1 MVDDSNT
8 IQPLVSQ
15 TDDQQ
20 IGQLADHQAQ
30 QQQVLGADS
39 VSSAPLGGS
48 DDPGSIQPP
57 VQELQEPEAISAA
70 TQNPSAKQTSSDPQK
85 NPLDVLEQLL
95 SEIDG
100 GKPGRTPV
108 PEKTGPTPEEL
119 AAIELEK
126 RRIEF
131 EEKQAAQKIID
142 QQKIEEQRQILYQ
155 EMSTGV
161 ANVARAQQD
170 EEKKAQEEDKKLAE
184 EGFEIIQINH
194 TKI

>member
-1 MVDDSNT
+1 MVDDSNQT
-8 IQPLVSQ
+8 ITQGSDPSVV
-15 TDDQQ
+15 
-20 IGQLADHQAQ
+20 
-30 QQQVLGADS
+30 QQVPVVPVDGATS
-39 VSSAPLGGS
+39 GAQVPTPVSEPATPAPAPAPAQPTASGG
-48 DDPGSIQPP
+48 
-57 VQELQEPEAISAA
+57 A
-70 TQNPSAKQTSSDPQK
+70 PQK

-100 GKPGRTPV
+100 GKPGSTPV
-108 PEKTGPTPEEL
+108 PEKTGPTPDEI
-119 AAIELEK
+119 AAAELEK

-142 QQKIEEQRQILYQ
+142 QQKIEEQRQILTQ

-170 EEKKAQEEDKKLAE
+170 EEKKVQEEEKASAD
-184 EGFEIIQINH
+184 EGYEILQIDH

>member
-1 MVDDSNT
+1 MVDDSNQT
-8 IQPLVSQ
+8 ITQGSDPSVV
-15 TDDQQ
+15 
-20 IGQLADHQAQ
+20 
-30 QQQVLGADS
+30 QQVPAVDPAPAVPVDGATS
-39 VSSAPLGGS
+39 GAQATIPASAPAQTQSTAPGG
-48 DDPGSIQPP
+48 
-57 VQELQEPEAISAA
+57 A
-70 TQNPSAKQTSSDPQK
+70 PQK

-100 GKPGRTPV
+100 GKPGSTPV
-108 PEKTGPTPEEL
+108 PEKTGPTPEEI
-119 AAIELEK
+119 AAAELEK

-142 QQKIEEQRQILYQ
+142 QQKIEEQRQILTQ

-170 EEKKAQEEDKKLAE
+170 EEKKVQEEEKASAD
-184 EGFEIIQINH
+184 EGYEILQIDH